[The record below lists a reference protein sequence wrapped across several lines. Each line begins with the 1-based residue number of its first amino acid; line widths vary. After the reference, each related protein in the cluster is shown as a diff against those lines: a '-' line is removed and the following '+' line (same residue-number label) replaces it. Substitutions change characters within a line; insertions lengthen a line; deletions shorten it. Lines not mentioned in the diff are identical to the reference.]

1 MSLERLRE
9 RLSLLQI
16 VVACATVLAGGAMR
30 VSSAIIAAGFVAW
43 AFYRPLPPA
52 PSATAQRAWTVLVFV
67 ALAASVAR
75 ALLLGE
81 VLDAGVDFLLLL
93 VVQRFFQRQRARE
106 HLQLLAL
113 GALLVIVG
121 AVVNTGLNYPVLF
134 AVWLVSTCMALIVN
148 HLLAEAERLG
158 RRVQLEVTRA
168 AARSRATLW
177 KASLGTAGFAL
188 AGGLAVFL
196 LFPRFGVGVF
206 LRGPMAQER
215 RSGFSGEV
223 ELGGFGRIKTDPT
236 VIARLRPVD
245 GDDLPSRLT
254 WYLRGS
260 SLDRYEAGRWTQGR
274 EGETTPLH
282 RTSTFMVPAPNGQ
295 AVGRLVLADR
305 DVRLQPVE
313 IEGFAASTESTRVQV
328 LLEDQGVDVLFAA
341 SDIIGVG
348 LITRG
353 MLEQR
358 NNKIRGGYNGELHV
372 DKLPGP
378 VQYEFVSRITT
389 PTSRELQAVGQPPM
403 TDALLPY
410 LQGRGE
416 FSPALTELARSLAAD
431 QPTRY
436 AQVQAVLA
444 HLQTLRYSLDVPE
457 PSHVLERDPIET
469 FLFETQAG
477 HCEYFATALAVLL
490 REVGVPARIVNG
502 YYGAHYNE
510 LGDFYAVRQADAH
523 SWVEVHFGPLGWVTF
538 DPTPPDG
545 RTAGDAAA
553 RWPAW
558 SQALDAMRNAYLEYV
573 IDYDLQKQLAMLRGL
588 GGNRRAHQ
596 RFTPDGERLAWLGAG
611 LVTVFVGVRLWRRRT
626 RPVLSLE
633 RRLYADIVRRYTVLG
648 FARHPHES
656 PMEWARRIAA
666 DGAPQAETLVAFAR
680 QYDALRF
687 GPTTAAAGLPA
698 LRRMARTLVSGARS
712 R

>member
-1 MSLERLRE
+1 MSLEHLRE
-9 RLSLLQI
+9 RLSLIQI
-16 VVACATVLAGGAMR
+16 TLACATVLAGGAMR
-30 VSSAIIAAGFVAW
+30 WSSAIIAAGFVAW

-52 PSATAQRAWTVLVFV
+52 TSAAAQRRWTALVFV
-67 ALAASVAR
+67 ALAASAAR
-75 ALLLGE
+75 IVLLGE

-113 GALLVIVG
+113 GALLIVVG

-134 AVWLVSTCMALIVN
+134 AAYLVVTCMALVVN
-148 HLLAEAERLG
+148 HLLSEAERLG
-158 RRVQLEVTRA
+158 RRVQLEVARA
-168 AARSRATLW
+168 GVRSRSTLW
-177 KASLGTAGFAL
+177 KASLGTAGLAL

-236 VIARLRPVD
+236 VVARMRPLD
-245 GDDLPSRLT
+245 ASDLPSRLT

-274 EGETTPLH
+274 EGESTPLH
-282 RTSTFMVPAPNGQ
+282 RVSTFMVPAPGGR

-305 DVRLQPVE
+305 EVRLEPAA

-328 LLEDQGVDVLFAA
+328 ILEDQGVDVVFAA

-348 LITRG
+348 LLSRG

-358 NNKIRGGYNGELHV
+358 NKLRGGYNGELHV

-378 VQYEFVSRITT
+378 IQYEFVSRISAPT
-389 PTSRELQAVGQPPM
+389 PRELQAVGAPPVPE
-403 TDALLPY
+403 ALQPY

-416 FSPALTELARSLAAD
+416 FSLAFTRLAQTLVRD
-431 QPTRY
+431 ESTRY
-436 AQVQAVLA
+436 AQVQAILA
-444 HLQTLRYSLDVPE
+444 HLQTFRYSLDLPA
-457 PSHVLERDPIET
+457 PTRALERDPIET
-469 FLFETQAG
+469 FLFETRAG

-490 REVGVPARIVNG
+490 REVGIPSRIVNG
-502 YYGAHYNE
+502 YYGAHYND

-523 SWVEVHFGPLGWVTF
+523 SWVEVHFDGLGWVTF

-545 RTAGDAAA
+545 RTAGDEAA

-558 SQALDAMRNAYLEYV
+558 SQAIDAMRNAYLEYV
-573 IDYDLQKQLAMLRGL
+573 IDYDLQKQLSMLRGL
-588 GGNRRAHQ
+588 GGDSRANRR
-596 RFTPDGERLAWLGAG
+596 FSPDGERIVWIGSGLLAA
-611 LVTVFVGVRLWRRRT
+611 FVAARLWRRRKT
-626 RPVLSLE
+626 TPWLAEQRI
-633 RRLYADIVRRYTVLG
+633 YADVVRRYTALG
-648 FARHPHES
+648 FGRHPSES
-656 PMEWARRIAA
+656 PMAWARRIAA
-666 DGAPQAETLVAFAR
+666 AGAPHPTALLEFAR
-680 QYDALRF
+680 LYDELRF
-687 GPTTAAAGLPA
+687 GRATGTARFPE
-698 LRRMARTLVSGARS
+698 LRRSARAILSAAPR